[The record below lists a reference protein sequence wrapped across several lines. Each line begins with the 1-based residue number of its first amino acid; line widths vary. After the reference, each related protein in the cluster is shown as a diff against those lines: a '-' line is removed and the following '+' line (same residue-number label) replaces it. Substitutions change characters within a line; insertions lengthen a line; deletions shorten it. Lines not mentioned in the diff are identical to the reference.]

1 MMSLMIM
8 LILAAVVILRI
19 LSSLFVV
26 SCFRFHIVL
35 FHRCFWYCYCC
46 VCLLSILRLHVF

>member
-8 LILAAVVILRI
+8 LILVTVIILRI

-46 VCLLSILRLHVF
+46 VCLPYILRLHVF

>member
-8 LILAAVVILRI
+8 LIFAAVVILRI

-26 SCFRFHIVL
+26 SCFRFHIDL
-35 FHRCFWYCYCC
+35 FHRCF
-46 VCLLSILRLHVF
+46 